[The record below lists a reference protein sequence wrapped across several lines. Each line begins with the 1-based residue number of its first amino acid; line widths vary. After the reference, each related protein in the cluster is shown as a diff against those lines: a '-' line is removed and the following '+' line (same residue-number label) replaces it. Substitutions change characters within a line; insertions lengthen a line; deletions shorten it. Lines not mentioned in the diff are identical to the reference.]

1 MKQIILDTNFLLI
14 PANFHIDIFSE
25 IDRICHFKHELY
37 ILDKTIQELN
47 EIIKSQ
53 KGRDKAAAKLAL
65 LLLKKKNVHE
75 ISTNENLSVD
85 DLTLKTAN
93 KQEFMVATLD
103 KELRKKLR
111 DKCIPLIVM
120 RKGKYLILEGYK

>member
-1 MKQIILDTNFLLI
+1 MV
-14 PANFHIDIFSE
+14 IDKTTE
-25 IDRICHFKHELY
+25 ELDRIVKG
-37 ILDKTIQELN
+37 
-47 EIIKSQ
+47 Q
-53 KGRDKAAAKLAL
+53 KGKDKAAAKLAL

-75 ISTNENLSVD
+75 IPTNEKLSVD
-85 DLTLKTAN
+85 DLILKTAN
-93 KQEFMVATLD
+93 KQEFIAATLD